1 MARKVGD
8 NVDASDIV
16 HQLMDLYN
24 RNKSI
29 THLKEQGSFLSLP
42 PKTPE
47 EKWVEAEQKR
57 LAARLLEPSQIKKIE
72 RLKPDK
78 ISEQKK
84 IEELIG
90 YPHEDPTCFT
100 MAMAGSPFVGTV
112 EMSNGLNLSVNMG
125 LTCQIHWPGG
135 ALQTLSYS
143 LGDTEPVYQFKPSQV
158 SVEITNLKTK
168 EQCHVLHPEYQL
180 MIRPIYA
187 DGKTREGYLISW
199 VNTFKMGAYPWEH
212 GYQENFEIRNVTPP
226 DGAFQYLKTRG
237 ELGRVIWPQHMR
249 QVFAEV
255 QKQYDTSQQSGQ
267 NGLPIFTRFDP
278 SGKIRGKMHATTYAD
293 GISRFAGGW
302 FEIPNVVYVRG
313 GMHKVLGNINPFSAL
328 PKPNPLTPIRQPVR
342 RISAIGKERQRD
354 T

>member
-1 MARKVGD
+1 MESKIKD
-8 NVDASDIV
+8 EVDTSDTG

-24 RNKSI
+24 KNKSSD
-29 THLKEQGSFLSLP
+29 HLRAPCSVFSSRD
-42 PKTPE
+42 KTPK
-47 EKWVEAEQKR
+47 EKWIEAEQKR
-57 LAARLLEPSQIKKIE
+57 LAARLLEPAQIKKIE
-72 RLKPDK
+72 RLRPDK
-78 ISEQKK
+78 VFEQKK

-90 YPHEDPTCFT
+90 HPHEDPTCFT
-100 MAMAGSPFVGTV
+100 MAMAGSPFIGTV

-125 LTCQIHWPGG
+125 LTCHIHWSGG
-135 ALQTLSYS
+135 ALQALSYS
-143 LGDTEPVYQFKPSQV
+143 LGEAEPVYQFKSNQV

-180 MIRPIYA
+180 MVRPIYA
-187 DGKTREGYLISW
+187 DGKTREGYLVSW
-199 VNTFKMGAYPWEH
+199 ADTFKMGAYPWEN

-237 ELGRVIWPQHMR
+237 ELGHVIWPQHMR
-249 QVFAEV
+249 QVFAAI
-255 QKQYDTSQQSGQ
+255 QKEYDVSQQSGQ

-278 SGKIRGKMHATTYAD
+278 SGKTRGKMHATAYAD

-313 GMHKVLGNINPFSAL
+313 GMRKALGNINPFPAL
-328 PKPNPLTPIRQPVR
+328 PKPNPLTLIRQPVR
-342 RISAIGKERQRD
+342 QISAIGKERQRD